1 MYLILTI
8 QTYNFFQLSTSL
20 EISELEDFY
29 KTMDKR
35 QHLRRLLSSI
45 SDESDEE
52 DSLPR
57 HSASKEQNERSGFR
71 KLLKRSACM
80 LIMLAVAC
88 GLSFWA
94 GTYMPARQPT
104 LDGVCAKY
112 TNHWC
117 KISRNTDLQYSNS
130 AKFIA
135 PLVRDIAIRYEDK
148 EFNGSFMNESIY
160 RQAGSPE
167 VDKAWE
173 DLGVNCEYKGTIK
186 LRYCT

>member
-1 MYLILTI
+1 
-8 QTYNFFQLSTSL
+8 
-20 EISELEDFY
+20 
-29 KTMDKR
+29 MDKR

-57 HSASKEQNERSGFR
+57 HSTSKEQNERSNFC

-80 LIMLAVAC
+80 LVVLAAAC
-88 GLSFWA
+88 GFSFWA
-94 GTYMPARQPT
+94 GTYMSARQPS

-117 KISRNTDLQYSNS
+117 KRPRSTNLRYSNS
-130 AKFIA
+130 TKIIA
-135 PLVRDIAIRYEDK
+135 PLVRDVAIRYEDK

-173 DLGVNCEYKGTIK
+173 DLGVNCEYKGTVKFKWYLIVDRSSWCY
-186 LRYCT
+186 LV

>member
-1 MYLILTI
+1 
-8 QTYNFFQLSTSL
+8 
-20 EISELEDFY
+20 
-29 KTMDKR
+29 MDKR

-52 DSLPR
+52 DRLPR
-57 HSASKEQNERSGFR
+57 HSTSKEHNERSDFR
-71 KLLKRSACM
+71 KLVTKSACM
-80 LIMLAVAC
+80 LFVLVVAC
-88 GLSFWA
+88 GLSFWV
-94 GTYMPARQPT
+94 GTNIADRQPT

-117 KISRNTDLQYSNS
+117 KISRSIGLRYSNS
-130 AKFIA
+130 TKIIA

-148 EFNGSFMNESIY
+148 EFNGSFMNENIY

-173 DLGVNCEYKGTIK
+173 DLGVNCEYNGTIK
-186 LRYCT
+186 LR